1 MMKEV
6 RYEKMECGIGAIV
19 VRNSHRRFGGAFQ
32 RRSRAV
38 RGDCADGHHVI
49 GNEII
54 FLDGGENADFT

>member
-1 MMKEV
+1 
-6 RYEKMECGIGAIV
+6 MECGIGAIV